1 MNDAAATAF
10 RRINIPS
17 SRDRGN
23 RNPALLSV
31 IVPCFNEEQV
41 IWKTHSSLVATLT
54 SIPESGFEILYVD
67 DGSRDATLQILRA
80 VRQTDPRIRVIAL
93 SRNFGHQIA

>member
-41 IWKTHSSLVATLT
+41 IGKTHSSLVATLS

-67 DGSRDATLQILRA
+67 DGSRDATLQTSTRA
-80 VRQTDPRIRVIAL
+80 ST
-93 SRNFGHQIA
+93 G